1 MTDEQ
6 YYSLKPT
13 QPYFVFDTIDFRQE
27 IYLRD
32 GISHFYTFRTDAEKP
47 HRLVPDGCIEII
59 FEYDPIRPGH
69 MHSYVCGTKLSY
81 EVDVRNFHSEIFGVR
96 FMPGNHP
103 DMLNVSMKNLQ
114 DHRFDLKDVIC
125 GDTEWIGRMAKETDF
140 YERMKVFLEF
150 YSEVENK
157 KRKEKYYGKKEL
169 LQAVKNFVYAKNG
182 NIKIRELETFTNY
195 SERYINKV
203 FIDEM
208 GFPPKTFCKIIQFQ
222 KALEVLN
229 RGRPEN
235 MTETAVNLGYYDQ
248 SQFIKDFTKFCGTT
262 PLKYLKMRK
271 VFEYQQRAN

>member
-13 QPYFVFDTIDFRQE
+13 QPYFVFDTIDFKQE
-27 IYLRD
+27 SYLRD
-32 GISHFYTFRTDAEKP
+32 GISYFYTFKTDAGKP
-47 HRLVPDGCIEII
+47 HRIVPDGCIEII
-59 FEYDPIRPGH
+59 FEYDPLRPGH

-81 EVDVRNFHSEIFGVR
+81 EVDERDFHTEIFGVR

-103 DMLNVSMKNLQ
+103 DMLNVSMKDLQ
-114 DHRFDLKDVIC
+114 NHRFNLKDVIR
-125 GDTEWIGRMAKETDF
+125 GDGEWIGRMANETDF
-140 YERMKVFLEF
+140 YERMRVFLEF
-150 YSEVENK
+150 YLEAEDK

-182 NIKIRELETFTNY
+182 NIKISELEAFTNY

-229 RGRPEN
+229 CGRPDN

-248 SQFIKDFTKFCGTT
+248 SQFIKDFSKFCGTT

-271 VFEYQQRAN
+271 IFEYQQRAN